1 MSGVEQKRRLKR
13 QRAAI
18 SRPTKGRTRHG
29 TKTEWR
35 GETPQPSLPAN
46 WYECERGEGITW
58 ENRRVRSEL
67 VCFGEVMYQP
77 GGTSGPRAQHNCQLV
92 FLHSG
97 TLLASVDG
105 EMSRLSPGEV
115 GLFLPGK
122 TEMFHFSETLP
133 SHHSWLSVASSLV
146 SADLRQRLETARRH
160 VICDQVQARL
170 LAAGLALDRADSDV
184 ARSIVDH
191 LGLALLT
198 AYAKAATEPVDNRV
212 VAKAIRYMEQHFVE
226 EGCLQNAHVAA
237 DVSRNTLISRFR
249 SQLGTTPARYLWRL
263 RAERGTAMLAETGCT
278 VAEIAYACGFGDPS
292 HFSRLVKKLQGVS
305 PQHLR
310 RSLWSGEPAQAAI
323 SGAPRRPAKTAL

>member
-1 MSGVEQKRRLKR
+1 
-13 QRAAI
+13 
-18 SRPTKGRTRHG
+18 
-29 TKTEWR
+29 
-35 GETPQPSLPAN
+35 
-46 WYECERGEGITW
+46 
-58 ENRRVRSEL
+58 
-67 VCFGEVMYQP
+67 MYQP

-97 TLLASVDG
+97 TLHALVDG
-105 EMSRLSPGEV
+105 VESRLSPGEV

-133 SHHSWLSVASSLV
+133 SHHSWLSVACSLV
-146 SADLRQRLETARRH
+146 SADLRQRLEKARQIL
-160 VICDQVQARL
+160 ICDQVQARL
-170 LAAGLALDRADSDV
+170 LAAGLALDRADSEI

-198 AYAKAATEPVDNRV
+198 AYAKAATEPLDKGV
-212 VAKAIRYMEQHFVE
+212 VAKAIRYMEQHLVE
-226 EGCLQNAHVAA
+226 EGCLHNAHVAA

-249 SQLGTTPARYLWRL
+249 SELGTTPARHLWRL

-305 PQHLR
+305 PQNLR
-310 RSLWSGEPAQAAI
+310 RSLWSGEPAQPPTN
-323 SGAPRRPAKTAL
+323 GAPRRPAKTAR